1 MKLNAQWIVGF
12 TDGNG
17 NFHVGIS
24 KKRSMVNGVQV
35 LPEFTITQHIKSI
48 HVLYG
53 LKAFF
58 KCGVVKRN
66 RGKDSNIF
74 CYRVR
79 SQDNLLTTIIPFF
92 LEHPLKTRK
101 NQDFLKF
108 RQILLWMEKEE
119 HLSNEGLLKI
129 KNLRSKMNV

>member
-12 TDGNG
+12 TDGDG
-17 NFHVGIS
+17 NFHVGIA
-24 KKRSMVNGVQV
+24 KNKSMANGVQV

-58 KCGVVKRN
+58 KCGVVRRN

-79 SQDNLLTTIIPFF
+79 GQENLLTTIIPFF
-92 LEHPLKTRK
+92 LEYPLKTRK
-101 NQDFLKF
+101 KSRFF
-108 RQILLWMEKEE
+108 
-119 HLSNEGLLKI
+119 KI
-129 KNLRSKMNV
+129 